1 MLVVFGVRLF
11 LLLSMLDLPHIAD
24 VTFLTD
30 KTMHRKEKKCIAL
43 ACFQV
48 SLVSALV
55 SESSLVSESLF
66 LVAESRFLAAESLL
80 VAESRFLVAES
91 PGFGCRIILGYRIT
105 FFGFGIFPQPLSMV
119 DSSHGFSTHPVA
131 WLSPEKVVIK
141 MGVYPI
147 SRQTEIVVVSYI

>member
-1 MLVVFGVRLF
+1 MDEHILIYFLYLFLFQMLVVFGVRLF

-66 LVAESRFLAAESLL
+66 LVAKSRFLVAESLL

-105 FFGFGIFPQPLSMV
+105 FFGFGIFPQPSLTIGFRGTLFSDKPKWWGMV
-119 DSSHGFSTHPVA
+119 NMT
-131 WLSPEKVVIK
+131 W
-141 MGVYPI
+141 
-147 SRQTEIVVVSYI
+147 